1 MGKKKEQT
9 KEEEVKTLS
18 EVEEQL
24 IEKDEELVSD
34 ENITSME
41 APEEPMDAEEIKEA
55 FEKTEM
61 PEDGIDD
68 GLEHITP
75 EEVQETV
82 IEPLKE
88 VLDEAK
94 EIQEEKTELLDSL
107 KSSEPEEAIK
117 EVNKQINKVE
127 EFKKKLQESFKNKTN
142 SQIIHSWNGA
152 SYPF

>member
-1 MGKKKEQT
+1 MGKKKQQ
-9 KEEEVKTLS
+9 EEEIKNLA
-18 EVEEQL
+18 EVEEAL
-24 IEKDEELVSD
+24 VEKDEELVSD
-34 ENITSME
+34 ENTVSME
-41 APEEPMDAEEIKEA
+41 VPEEPVDTEEVKEA

-75 EEVQETV
+75 EKVQETV

-88 VLDEAK
+88 MLDEAK
-94 EIQEEKTELLDSL
+94 DIQEKKTELLESL
-107 KSSEPEEAIK
+107 KSSEPEEAIE
-117 EVNKQINKVE
+117 EVNKQIDKVE